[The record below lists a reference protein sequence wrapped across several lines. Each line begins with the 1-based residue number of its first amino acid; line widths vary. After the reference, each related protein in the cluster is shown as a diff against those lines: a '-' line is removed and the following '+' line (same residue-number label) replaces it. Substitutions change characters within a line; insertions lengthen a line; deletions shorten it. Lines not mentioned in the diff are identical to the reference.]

1 MRPLREE
8 IRKKGFEAV
17 KGGEEVRPILP
28 LSSHSPPRSLVR
40 RVQDQR
46 LIRVFSL
53 GWVVLR
59 IDFCASTSET
69 GGFF

>member
-28 LSSHSPPRSLVR
+28 LSPLTPRLARSF
-40 RVQDQR
+40 DAFK
-46 LIRVFSL
+46 IK
-53 GWVVLR
+53 
-59 IDFCASTSET
+59 D
-69 GGFF
+69 